1 MKSNRI
7 LVAIFTMMVIASLLV
22 GCGGARMKKPAERR
36 KSVSRFPILRQ
47 NAGRTKKY

>member
-22 GCGGARMKKPAERR
+22 GCGGGAQEEQAERP
-36 KSVSRFPILRQ
+36 KSVSRFPILRP
-47 NAGRTKKY
+47 NAGRMKKY